1 MIKFRQKS
9 FIAPAIGLLARAG
22 SVLSKVGNGS
32 KLMGALN
39 VGSTVADLGNAGANI
54 AQTFKSNN
62 NQQQNKD
69 QKLFAVAP
77 IAQKLTGWD
86 KAMNIAN
93 MGQSAAMVGQ
103 MVMAPFQARQANKQA
118 EKQAKEAAKQQQ
130 IANKQ
135 AEQQQIREL
144 KQREKEN
151 IRLTKSLNNLAKN
164 ANNPGVAEGFGTGF
178 GQQIA
183 NKTFSKSG
191 NVVKELGRLGKDLIG
206 NVGSGVK
213 KEAITV
219 KKKNWLG
226 ITKNVPVKYPN
237 KAIKYRTVKD
247 STGIGKV
254 GKTLIGLG
262 TLGVV
267 SAGTGYVVD
276 KAITADARKVGL
288 MPKKKKD
295 KAESDEVEKNYSS
308 LSQVGTYLK
317 KGIKYAGSKENLK
330 GATGMAVF
338 GLLPAVG
345 YVIKRKQ
352 YKDQIKEQE
361 KTYSKSMGK
370 LAKKYAII
378 RHPGQT
384 ITGGL
389 AKLTSWGNFGRN
401 EIKAYGKRLIKNSE
415 SDLGKKV
422 GKFIVKNPKTS
433 NIIGAGIGAGIL
445 AGSYDL
451 GDKLIRKT
459 AKRLDKDAYAYEEY
473 NNQPVEEQ

>member
-9 FIAPAIGLLARAG
+9 FIAPAVGLLARAG
-22 SVLSKVGNGS
+22 GILRQAGNGS
-32 KLMGALN
+32 RVLGALN
-39 VGSTVADLGNAGANI
+39 MGFQGSSIISPFTGMI
-54 AQTFKSNN
+54 
-62 NQQQNKD
+62 QQNKATKD
-69 QKLFAVAP
+69 AE
-77 IAQKLTGWD
+77 
-86 KAMNIAN
+86 
-93 MGQSAAMVGQ
+93 
-103 MVMAPFQARQANKQA
+103 RQQREANKQA
-118 EKQAKEAAKQQQ
+118 MIQQKKQIEADAKRNKELTDSLNKLAKTTGNNTQVATQVGSVIGQQQ
-130 IANKQ
+130 MD
-135 AEQQQIREL
+135 
-144 KQREKEN
+144 
-151 IRLTKSLNNLAKN
+151 KSFSVSLGSKKIITNL
-164 ANNPGVAEGFGTGF
+164 GTF
-178 GQQIA
+178 
-183 NKTFSKSG
+183 
-191 NVVKELGRLGKDLIG
+191 GKDIIK
-206 NVGSGVK
+206 NIGSGVK

-219 KKKNWLG
+219 KRKNWLG

-267 SAGTGYVVD
+267 SAGTGYLVD

-295 KAESDEVEKNYSS
+295 KVESDEVEKNYSS

-330 GATGMAVF
+330 SATGMAVF

-352 YKDQIKEQE
+352 YKDQVKEQE
-361 KTYSKSMGK
+361 KTYSKFMGK
-370 LAKKYAII
+370 LAKKYAIL

-415 SDLGKKV
+415 SDLGKKM
-422 GKFIVKNPKTS
+422 GKFIIKNPKTS

>member
-9 FIAPAIGLLARAG
+9 FIAPAVGLLARAG
-22 SVLSKVGNGS
+22 SVLSKAGSGS
-32 KLMGALN
+32 KLLGALN
-39 VGSTVADLGNAGANI
+39 MGGQASMITSPITGMI
-54 AQTFKSNN
+54 
-62 NQQQNKD
+62 QQNKATKD
-69 QKLFAVAP
+69 AE
-77 IAQKLTGWD
+77 
-86 KAMNIAN
+86 
-93 MGQSAAMVGQ
+93 
-103 MVMAPFQARQANKQA
+103 RQQREANKQA
-118 EKQAKEAAKQQQ
+118 MIQQKNQIEADAKRNKELTDSLNRLAKTTGNNTQVAAQVGSVIGQQQ
-130 IANKQ
+130 MDKSFSIPVG
-135 AEQQQIREL
+135 
-144 KQREKEN
+144 
-151 IRLTKSLNNLAKN
+151 TKKFITNL
-164 ANNPGVAEGFGTGF
+164 GTF
-178 GQQIA
+178 
-183 NKTFSKSG
+183 
-191 NVVKELGRLGKDLIG
+191 GKDIIK
-206 NVGSGVK
+206 NIGSGVK

-247 STGIGKV
+247 STGISKI
-254 GKTLIGLG
+254 GKTLIDLS

-267 SAGTGYVVD
+267 SAGTGYLVD

-295 KAESDEVEKNYSS
+295 KAESDEVEKNYSL
-308 LSQVGTYLK
+308 LSQVGIYLK

-330 GATGMAVF
+330 SSTGMAVF

-361 KTYSKSMGK
+361 KTYSKFIGK
-370 LAKKYAII
+370 LAKKYAIL

-415 SDLGKKV
+415 SDLGKKM
-422 GKFIVKNPKTS
+422 GKFIIKNPKTS

>member
-9 FIAPAIGLLARAG
+9 FIAPAIGLLAKASNTLRAA
-22 SVLSKVGNGS
+22 GNGS
-32 KLMGALN
+32 RLLGALN
-39 VGSTVADLGNAGANI
+39 MGGQASMITSPITGMI
-54 AQTFKSNN
+54 
-62 NQQQNKD
+62 QQNKATKD
-69 QKLFAVAP
+69 AE
-77 IAQKLTGWD
+77 
-86 KAMNIAN
+86 
-93 MGQSAAMVGQ
+93 
-103 MVMAPFQARQANKQA
+103 RQQREANKQA
-118 EKQAKEAAKQQQ
+118 MIQQKKQIEADAKRNKELTDSLNRLAKTTGNNTQVAAQVGSVIGQQQ
-130 IANKQ
+130 MDKSFSIPVG
-135 AEQQQIREL
+135 
-144 KQREKEN
+144 
-151 IRLTKSLNNLAKN
+151 TKKFITNL
-164 ANNPGVAEGFGTGF
+164 GTF
-178 GQQIA
+178 
-183 NKTFSKSG
+183 
-191 NVVKELGRLGKDLIG
+191 GKDIIK
-206 NVGSGVK
+206 NIGSGSKVVQGDKISLIYKDGRK
-213 KEAITV
+213 KGKSFKINTTR
-219 KKKNWLG
+219 
-226 ITKNVPVKYPN
+226 IVP
-237 KAIKYRTVKD
+237 D

-267 SAGTGYVVD
+267 SAGTGYLVD

-308 LSQVGTYLK
+308 LSQVGIYLK

-330 GATGMAVF
+330 SATGMAVF

-352 YKDQIKEQE
+352 YKDQVKEQE
-361 KTYSKSMGK
+361 KTYSKFMGK
-370 LAKKYAII
+370 LAKKYAIL

-389 AKLTSWGNFGRN
+389 AKLTSWGNFGRD
-401 EIKAYGKRLIKNSE
+401 EIKAYGNRLIKNSE
-415 SDLGKKV
+415 SDLGKKM
-422 GKFIVKNPKTS
+422 GKFIIKNPKTS

-459 AKRLDKDAYAYEEY
+459 AKHLDKDAYAYEEY